1 MNSSL
6 LQKLTASPGKTHST
20 GDFSTSYTASW
31 SKKHGL
37 ERLERAI
44 SRMRDLQDKLF
55 ALDRHSVLII
65 FQALDAAGKDGTIE
79 HVMTGINPQGC
90 QVFTFKEPS
99 TEELD
104 HGFLWRIYRDLPERG
119 RIGIFNRSHYEEVI
133 VTKVHP
139 ELLLDEK
146 LVDVDDLHDVDADF
160 WSRRYRQINDFE
172 RYLTETGT
180 EVIKFFL
187 NVSRHEQHKRFRD
200 RLQDP
205 AANWKFSLADVRESE
220 FWDSYQRAYSDML
233 THTSTALAPWYVI
246 PADHKWFMRAAVAEI
261 ICERLGRLG
270 LHYPELSEQQQQ
282 DLHQAMKEIDTVTI

>member
-1 MNSSL
+1 
-6 LQKLTASPGKTHST
+6 
-20 GDFSTSYTASW
+20 
-31 SKKHGL
+31 
-37 ERLERAI
+37 
-44 SRMRDLQDKLF
+44 
-55 ALDRHSVLII
+55 
-65 FQALDAAGKDGTIE
+65 
-79 HVMTGINPQGC
+79 MTGINPQGC